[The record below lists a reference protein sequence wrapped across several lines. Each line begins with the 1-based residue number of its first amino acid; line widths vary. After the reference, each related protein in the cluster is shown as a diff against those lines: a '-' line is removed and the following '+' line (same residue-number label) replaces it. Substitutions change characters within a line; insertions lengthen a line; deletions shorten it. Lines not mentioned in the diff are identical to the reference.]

1 MKASILRSP
10 AGCSLLEIK
19 PAALAGYWLTE
30 VVQDGRTYEQSKNLN
45 DGEAANLRARLIY
58 TGWTELYR
66 GEALK

>member
-45 DGEAANLRARLIY
+45 DGEAANLRARLI
-58 TGWTELYR
+58 
-66 GEALK
+66 